1 MSTSGLRWSRSASMS
16 VVGLDLMFAQQGMPG
31 TDLSGIRSPPGLS
44 RPIDVR
50 YMFAASL
57 MHKGRNSD
65 K

>member
-1 MSTSGLRWSRSASMS
+1 MS